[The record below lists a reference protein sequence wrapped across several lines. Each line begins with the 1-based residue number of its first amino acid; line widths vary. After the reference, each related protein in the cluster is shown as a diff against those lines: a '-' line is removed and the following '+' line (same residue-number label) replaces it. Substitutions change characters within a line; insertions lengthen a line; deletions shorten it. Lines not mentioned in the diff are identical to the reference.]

1 MLPMIP
7 TMLVVWGA
15 FTLCF
20 LALLA
25 YRATVTR
32 YEDDQLFLSEEGGT
46 HIHQQHQQDAI
57 HRKVHQLAPMIRI
70 FGGAAGIMTLVIL
83 GTYAWDAIQRL
94 R

>member
-7 TMLVVWGA
+7 TKLVVWGA

-57 HRKVHQLAPMIRI
+57 HRKVHQATLALRSALTITRTQQVSSS
-70 FGGAAGIMTLVIL
+70 TLFLNSI
-83 GTYAWDAIQRL
+83 
-94 R
+94 